1 MAAVDADT
9 IHGGELLNEAI
20 QKGYIKTDGNLAD
33 VLNNM
38 PQKQLAHYLLTA
50 SAVVDAKDVTMLD
63 DNGSDNALVPIEV
76 TNTRGFT
83 LPQTGDYGT
92 LGFTII
98 GILTMAGAA
107 VVLVLATRKK
117 RDVR

>member
-1 MAAVDADT
+1 M
-9 IHGGELLNEAI
+9 
-20 QKGYIKTDGNLAD
+20 
-33 VLNNM
+33 
-38 PQKQLAHYLLTA
+38 
-50 SAVVDAKDVTMLD
+50 
-63 DNGSDNALVPIEV
+63 VPIEV

-92 LGFTII
+92 LGFTIV

-117 RDVR
+117 RGVR